1 MLLGTASWVESE
13 PMDAQRIYRTYRR
26 YVLDLA
32 EKSGV
37 PVDEA
42 LRALARTAS
51 QCNPNLADFEIARY
65 IRTQTEEWLVQSK
78 RPRPE
83 YRETG

>member
-1 MLLGTASWVESE
+1 MLFGTASWVQSE

-51 QCNPNLADFEIARY
+51 QCNPNLADFEIARF